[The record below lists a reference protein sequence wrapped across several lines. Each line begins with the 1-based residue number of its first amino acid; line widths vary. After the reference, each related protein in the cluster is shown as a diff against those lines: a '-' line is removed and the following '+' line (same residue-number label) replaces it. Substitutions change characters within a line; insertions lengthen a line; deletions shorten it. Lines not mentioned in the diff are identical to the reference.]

1 MKRRSLWF
9 SGPGCVEIHEEEVE
23 KPQTGQVLVQARLS
37 GISPGTEL
45 LFFRGQVPEEMVLDE
60 TIDSMQEI
68 AHFPFKYGYSMVGE
82 VIALGAGVSPDWLG
96 KRVFC
101 FHPHE
106 SAFLAEPR
114 ELMLI
119 PDGISW
125 EDAVF
130 LPNMETAVNFVMDG
144 APLVGETVAIFGLG
158 IVGLLT
164 MAVMAQLPVSLLIGF
179 DPLPSR
185 RQAAVHSGA
194 GLCLDPREREGLRQ
208 AVRAAEAA
216 GSPGGVDLTF
226 ECSGAPAA
234 LDQAIGLTGF
244 DGRIV
249 IGSWYGKKPVTLD
262 LGGKFHRSRIRLISS
277 QVTTLAPVLSGRW
290 TKQRR
295 FKFAWEQLRRIQPA
309 RWITHRFSL
318 DAAQPAYQMLADGQP
333 EAFQVVFEYEQ
344 LM

>member
-23 KPQTGQVLVQARLS
+23 QPQAGQVLVRTRLS

-45 LFFRGQVPEEMVLDE
+45 LFFRGQVPEEMALDE
-60 TIDSMQEI
+60 TIEGQQNP
-68 AHFPFKYGYSMVGE
+68 ARFPFKYGYSNVGE
-82 VIALGAGVSPDWLG
+82 VSELGPGVSPDWLG

-106 SAFLAEPR
+106 SAYLAEPHD
-114 ELMLI
+114 LMPI

-130 LPNMETAVNFVMDG
+130 LPNMETALNFVMDG

-164 MAVMAQLPVSLLIGF
+164 TAVIAQLPVSLLIGF
-179 DPLPSR
+179 DPLLSR
-185 RQAAVHSGA
+185 RNEAARLGT
-194 GLCLDPREREGLRQ
+194 GLCLDPRERDGLSQ

-216 GSPGGVDLTF
+216 GSPGGVDLTV

-234 LDQAIGLTGF
+234 LNQAIGLTGF

-249 IGSWYGKKPVTLD
+249 IGSWYGKKAVTLD
-262 LGGKFHRSRIRLISS
+262 LGGKFHRSRIHLISS
-277 QVTTLAPVLSGRW
+277 QVTTLASGLSGRW

-295 FKFAWEQLRRIQPA
+295 FTLAWEQLRRIQPS
-309 RWITHRFSL
+309 RWITHRFPL
-318 DAAQPAYQMLADGQP
+318 KDAQTAYQMLADGQP
-333 EAFQVVFEYEQ
+333 ETMQVVFEYE
-344 LM
+344 